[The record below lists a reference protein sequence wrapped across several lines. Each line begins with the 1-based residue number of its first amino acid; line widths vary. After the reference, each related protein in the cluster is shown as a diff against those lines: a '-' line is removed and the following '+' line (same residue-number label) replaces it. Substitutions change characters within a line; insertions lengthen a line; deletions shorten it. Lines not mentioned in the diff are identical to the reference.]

1 MNPLIDTHGRRIRY
15 LRISITD
22 RCNLRCRYCMPAT
35 GVEWIP
41 HERVMKYEEYLRV
54 INICLAR
61 GVEKVRITGGEPLV
75 RRGIIDFIRDMGQI
89 DGLRDLSLTTNG
101 MLLSAMAG
109 NLRKAGLQRLNIS
122 LDTLKRDKFA
132 HITRVDGFDKVID
145 GIRRAAEEGFSPIKI
160 NVVAM
165 RGFNDI
171 EIPDFAALTLR
182 YDADIRFIE
191 LMPMGCANRFGE
203 HELINAT
210 EIRGIIEESFGPLE
224 DVEYSHGPATVAK
237 IRGAIG
243 RLGFIGA
250 LSEHN
255 FCSRCNRIRITASGH
270 LRPCLFS
277 GDEID
282 LLTPIRQGI
291 SDGELEALIEEGVR
305 MKNLNH
311 MLCAGSAPAAHQGCK
326 SMMYTLGG

>member
-1 MNPLIDTHGRRIRY
+1 
-15 LRISITD
+15 
-22 RCNLRCRYCMPAT
+22 
-35 GVEWIP
+35 
-41 HERVMKYEEYLRV
+41 MKYEEYLRV
-54 INICLAR
+54 VEICLSR
-61 GVEKVRITGGEPLV
+61 GMDKVRITGGEPLV
-75 RRGIIDFIRDMGQI
+75 RRGIVDFIRDMGKFP
-89 DGLRDLSLTTNG
+89 GLKDLSLTTNG

-109 NLRKAGLQRLNIS
+109 DLRKAGLQRLNIS
-122 LDTLKRDKFA
+122 LDTLKKEKYT
-132 HITRVDGFDKVID
+132 HITRVDAFDQVIA

-165 RGFNDI
+165 RGFNDV
-171 EIPDFAALTLR
+171 EIPDFAELTLR

-203 HELINAT
+203 YELINAE
-210 EIRGIIEESFGPLE
+210 EIRGIIEERFGPLE
-224 DVEYSHGPATVAK
+224 DAEYIHGPAKVTKIKGAK
-237 IRGAIG
+237 G

-282 LLTPIRQGI
+282 ILTPMRQGI
-291 SDGELEALIEEGVR
+291 SDKELEALIEEGVR

-311 MLCAGSAPAAHQGCK
+311 MLCAGSAPSAHQGCK
-326 SMMYTLGG
+326 AMMHTLGG